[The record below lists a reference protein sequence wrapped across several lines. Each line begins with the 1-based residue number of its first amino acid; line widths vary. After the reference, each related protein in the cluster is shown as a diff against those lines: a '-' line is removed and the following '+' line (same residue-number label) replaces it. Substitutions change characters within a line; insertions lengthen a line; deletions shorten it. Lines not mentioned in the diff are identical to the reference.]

1 MARPKKTATE
11 KRSVAF
17 TIKLTED
24 ERNQLAKAGAVTGMS
39 ARIFARVKLMTGR
52 FPQAIMPRVDLD
64 TYLELKK
71 IGVNLNQLTKR
82 ANAGFLPPGLIKVLE
97 HLGQQQQAIIQ
108 LLMNHDSQS
117 KDR

>member
-1 MARPKKTATE
+1 MARPKKIATE

-24 ERNQLAKAGAVTGMS
+24 ERNQLVKAAAVTGMS
-39 ARIFARVKLMTGR
+39 ARIFARVKL
-52 FPQAIMPRVDLD
+52 PRVDLD

-82 ANAGFLPPGLIKVLE
+82 ANAGFLPPGLIRVLE
-97 HLGQQQQAIIQ
+97 HLGKQQQEIIQ